1 MNTEVQRQKRGRAGF
16 TILDA
21 LVTLCL
27 AGVLVGVV
35 MPRYQR
41 LAREAQE
48 AALRMELANIRLSI
62 ALFKMTAGEYPRSLK
77 EMTEKNVILPARTGT
92 DSYSGSFFQQKYLM
106 ANAVDP
112 QGNLLDAFG
121 NQFSYNPMRGEVRSS
136 TSGFETW

>member
-1 MNTEVQRQKRGRAGF
+1 MNTQAQRQKRKSAGL

-27 AGVLVGVV
+27 AGLLVGVV

-48 AALRMELANIRLSI
+48 AALRMELSNIRLGI
-62 ALFKMTAGEYPRSLK
+62 TLFKMTSGGYPGSLK
-77 EMTEKNVILPARTGT
+77 ELTEKNVILPARTGT
-92 DSYSGSFFQQKYLM
+92 EAYSGSFFQQKYLM

-112 QGNLLDAFG
+112 QGNLLDPFG
-121 NQFSYNPMRGEVRSS
+121 NPFSYNPMRGEVRSS
-136 TSGFETW
+136 TRGFETW